1 LEPDYP
7 ATWALYHFYLPNSD
21 VDIAP
26 VLSSDTAKEI
36 EDWVA
41 DRADEQFQDDQDEGE
56 IDRFIASRED

>member
-1 LEPDYP
+1 
-7 ATWALYHFYLPNSD
+7 
-21 VDIAP
+21 